1 MFNIGDMFGR
11 LQEMQDQVQRAKN
24 SLNDIIIETE
34 VGGGM
39 VKIKVNANKRVLK
52 LTIDPEIYDD
62 KEMVED
68 LTCAAVNKAM
78 ELAEDRAREEM
89 SKVTADYVPNIPGLD
104 LKQFG
109 L

>member
-11 LQEMQDQVQRAKN
+11 LQEMQDQVQKAKN
-24 SLNDIIIETE
+24 SLNDVIIETE

-39 VKIKVNANKRVLK
+39 VKIKVNANKQVLK
-52 LTIDPEIYDD
+52 LTIDPEIYNDQ
-62 KEMVED
+62 EMVED
-68 LTCAAVNKAM
+68 LVCAAVNKAM
-78 ELAEDRAREEM
+78 ELAEERAREEM